1 MENNQDEP
9 AGGNRIRDQFAE
21 EAYTPIKAL
30 STFNYDWRIK
40 ARVTKKGERRSWK
53 NQRTEGYLMNIELM
67 DKHGTQ
73 I

>member
-1 MENNQDEP
+1 MPKNEGEDNIENSHTQEDSNSVPNKIRNQFE
-9 AGGNRIRDQFAE
+9 E

-53 NQRTEGYLMNIELM
+53 N
-67 DKHGTQ
+67 
-73 I
+73 